1 MTYQTA
7 TLTKEAITHNTGLLA
22 RVCIK
27 NGEYEAAPVLPGTA
41 SQLSTIQRSA
51 LYVVYAKAN
60 ANDQAITIGTAL
72 QSGVFDSRAQ
82 CIAVYDT
89 LRTFGWLKEYEGRY
103 ALSSKGQEFIQTYMY
118 SKRTQINAAAVV
130 DLGKSGEVAQ

>member
-1 MTYQTA
+1 MSLQTA
-7 TLTKEAITHNTGLLA
+7 TLTKKAITHNTGLLA

-27 NGEYEAAPVLPGTA
+27 NGEYEAAAVLPGTA
-41 SQLSTIQRSA
+41 NQLSTIQRSA

-60 ANDQAITIGTAL
+60 AHDLTITIGVAL

-89 LRTFGWLKEYEGRY
+89 LRAFGWLAEYDGRY
-103 ALSSKGQEFIQTYMY
+103 SLTTKGREFIHNYMY
-118 SKRTQINAAAVV
+118 SKNTGINASAVV
-130 DLGKSGEVAQ
+130 DLGKAGEVSQ

>member
-27 NGEYEAAPVLPGTA
+27 NGEFEAAPVLPGAA
-41 SQLSTIQRSA
+41 SQLSSIQRSA
-51 LYVVYAKAN
+51 LYVVYAKAH

-72 QSGVFDSRAQ
+72 QSGAFDSRTQ
-82 CIAVYDT
+82 CIAIYDT
-89 LRTFGWLKEYEGRY
+89 LRAFGWLKEFEGRY
-103 ALSSKGQEFIQTYMY
+103 ALSSKGNEFIQNYMHAKEKQTEQG
-118 SKRTQINAAAVV
+118 SHFIKRHI
-130 DLGKSGEVAQ
+130 GENI

>member
-1 MTYQTA
+1 MTYQLA
-7 TLTKEAITHNTGLLA
+7 KQTKEAITQNTGILA

-60 ANDQAITIGTAL
+60 ANDHAISIGTAL

-82 CIAVYDT
+82 CVAVYDT
-89 LRTFGWLKEYEGRY
+89 LRAFGWLTECEGRF
-103 ALSSKGQEFIQTYMY
+103 ALSSKGHDYIQNYMY
-118 SKRTQINAAAVV
+118 SKRTAINATSVV
-130 DLGKSGEVAQ
+130 DLGNSGEVAQ